1 VFSEE
6 TPASPVIIVPA
17 GPDFIPLCVS
27 WSPAATF
34 TQLQQQ
40 PSQSTPSSRM
50 MDASSTPRAPP
61 PNGPICRR
69 RIDFDSAD
77 GDADD
82 EFEEAIDVMVK
93 IAELLLRT
101 ADVLIQNR

>member
-1 VFSEE
+1 MVTSSHLY
-6 TPASPVIIVPA
+6 TTA
-17 GPDFIPLCVS
+17 
-27 WSPAATF
+27 AATVPVNTLIKDDGCVVDATR
-34 TQLQQQ
+34 TQ
-40 PSQSTPSSRM
+40 
-50 MDASSTPRAPP
+50 
-61 PNGPICRR
+61 PNGPICHR

>member
-6 TPASPVIIVPA
+6 TPASPINIVPA
-17 GPDFIPLCVS
+17 GADFIPLCVP
-27 WSPAATF
+27 WSPA
-34 TQLQQQ
+34 QHQQQ
-40 PSQSTPSSRM
+40 SSQSTPRM

-69 RIDFDSAD
+69 RINFDDDD

-82 EFEEAIDVMVK
+82 VFEETVDVIIK

-101 ADVLIQNR
+101 ASVLIQNR

>member
-6 TPASPVIIVPA
+6 TPASPINI
-17 GPDFIPLCVS
+17 GPDFIPLCVP
-27 WSPAATF
+27 WSPAVTF

-40 PSQSTPSSRM
+40 PSQSTPRM
-50 MDASSTPRAPP
+50 MDASSTPCAPP

-69 RIDFDSAD
+69 RIDFDDDD

-82 EFEEAIDVMVK
+82 VFEEAVDVIMK
-93 IAELLLRT
+93 IAELLSIT
-101 ADVLIQNR
+101 ASVLIQNR

>member
-1 VFSEE
+1 MCFQKKHQRHPSSLYLLEQNL
-6 TPASPVIIVPA
+6 SH
-17 GPDFIPLCVS
+17 CVCRGHQQ
-27 WSPAATF
+27 PPYTTAAATIPVNI
-34 TQLQQQ
+34 LIKDDGCVV
-40 PSQSTPSSRM
+40 
-50 MDASSTPRAPP
+50 DAARTP